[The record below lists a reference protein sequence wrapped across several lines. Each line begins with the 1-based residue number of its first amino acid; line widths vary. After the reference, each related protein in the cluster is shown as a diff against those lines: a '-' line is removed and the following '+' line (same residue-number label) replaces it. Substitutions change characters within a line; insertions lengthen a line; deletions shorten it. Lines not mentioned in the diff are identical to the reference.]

1 MKPLVSVIIPTH
13 DRNKLLNLA
22 VNSVLGQSFQDF
34 EIVIVDDVGNAQIT
48 TPNKKITDII
58 RCDSG
63 GKVARSRNIG
73 IEHASGKYI
82 AFLDDDDLWLSPHLA
97 YGMCLMAVHGAGLYF
112 SNMYNVRNHSEPLA
126 KPYLNIP
133 YMHGNLLNSLI
144 LNPIVATPT
153 VIVEASLFKKTGGFS
168 CSDDLPVGEDMDMWL
183 RLASVTN
190 ACYNPLATVVR
201 LYDPCSHE
209 SLTGRNNIDGRA
221 SIAQFKAT
229 RKVFE
234 RLFASDI
241 PAGSKLLALVQA
253 LNYQGKINAEI
264 LRGCMK

>member
-1 MKPLVSVIIPTH
+1 MRPLVSVIIPTH
-13 DRNKLLNLA
+13 NRNKLLNLA

-34 EIVIVDDVGNAQIT
+34 EIIVVDDVGNAQIT

-183 RLASVTN
+183 RIAAITKS
-190 ACYNPLATVVR
+190 CYNPECNVVR
-201 LYDPCSHE
+201 LYNPGVHD
-209 SLTGRNNIDGRA
+209 SLTGKNQTGNRA
-221 SIAQFKAT
+221 SIQQFLAT
-229 RKVFE
+229 QRVFE
-234 RLFASDI
+234 RLSANSDLEL
-241 PAGSKLLALVQA
+241 PSKVLATLQA
-253 LNYQGKINAEI
+253 WNYRAKILNERMRKWV
-264 LRGCMK
+264 